1 MGDKTF
7 LLACVGMASLVGTL
21 GFFTFVFL
29 SMPFKIESFAA
40 EGLLAAFW
48 VCIPFGIATW
58 WMFRQLSTRYSK
70 REAKA
75 VTTAFAVSTPVSF
88 GVSLVLAQLGGSFI
102 GALICTIAISTLL
115 SFAVCLLVLRMT
127 CHIEETEQAH

>member
-1 MGDKTF
+1 
-7 LLACVGMASLVGTL
+7 MASLVGTL
-21 GFFTFVFL
+21 GFFTFVFV
-29 SMPFKIESFAA
+29 SMPFKIESFAGA
-40 EGLLAAFW
+40 EGLLAAFC
-48 VCIPFGIATW
+48 VCVPLGVATW
-58 WMFRQLSTRYSK
+58 WMFRQLNTRYSK

-75 VTTAFAVSTPVSF
+75 VTTAFAVSTPVSL
-88 GVSLVLAQLGGSFI
+88 GVSLVLAQLGGSFV